1 MLLGSDGCRRYLSTK
16 VSSAARITV
25 KQINSVN
32 SVAQTYPSKI
42 LLVNPPVAKPSE
54 PPAGIARLAG
64 ALRGSGCDCRVLD
77 LNLLCLAG
85 EFDRQTVPADRWSAR
100 AYKNCQENLEKIRS
114 PKLYR
119 SADRYRRVVRDL
131 SRVLSVNGKQSGC
144 ELSLANFSDPRWS
157 PLASTHLLECVEHF
171 AENHFYAQFA
181 PLLTAELEEYQP
193 DCVGLSLS
201 FLSQALTGFAVMGF
215 IRNRFPEIKIVAGGG
230 LLTSWMSSPGWN
242 DPFGGLID
250 TCIGGPGE
258 RPLLE
263 MFGKS
268 GGSTLGTFSY
278 ADADMGA
285 YLSPGPVLPYAA
297 SHGCYWK
304 KCAFCPD
311 FAEDACFAAR
321 APAAAVSEIGDL
333 VSQHSPV
340 LVHLLD
346 NALSPALLQA
356 LCSRPIAAPWYGFA
370 RFEKELCDF
379 DFCRALRK
387 SGCVMLKLGLESG
400 SQAVLDRLHKGID
413 LGQASTILANLER
426 AGIGAYVYLLFGTPA
441 EKEED
446 ALLSLDFVRRHHRAI
461 NFLNLAVFNMPI
473 GSAEAVQ
480 RSNRFSEDDLSLY
493 CDFIHPDGWDRKKV
507 RAFLQKRFRKD
518 PLINAIEIRS
528 PGVFG
533 SNHAPFL
540 LH

>member
-1 MLLGSDGCRRYLSTK
+1 MLLGSDGCRQHFSISI
-16 VSSAARITV
+16 SSGTRITV
-25 KQINSVN
+25 KKINSVK
-32 SVAQTYPSKI
+32 SVAPPILSKI
-42 LLVNPPVAKPSE
+42 LLINPPVAKPSE

-85 EFDRQTVPADRWSAR
+85 EFDRQSVPGDRWSTR
-100 AYKNCQENLEKIRS
+100 AYKNRQQNLEKIRS
-114 PKLYR
+114 PHLYR
-119 SADRYRRVVRDL
+119 SVDRYRRVVSDL

-144 ELSLANFSDPRWS
+144 ELSLTDFSEPRWS
-157 PLASTHLLECVEHF
+157 PLASADLLEYAEHF
-171 AENHFYAQFA
+171 TENHFYARFG
-181 PLLTAELEEYQP
+181 PLLTAVLEEYQP
-193 DCVGLSLS
+193 DSVGLSLS

-215 IRNRFPEIKIVAGGG
+215 IRDRFPDITIVAGGG
-230 LLTSWMSSPGWN
+230 LLTSWMSSPAWN
-242 DPFGGLID
+242 SPFGRLID

-258 RPLLE
+258 QPLLK

-278 ADADMGA
+278 ADADMEA
-285 YLSPGPVLPYAA
+285 YLVPGAVLPYAA

-311 FAEDACFAAR
+311 FAEDACFTAK
-321 APAAAVSEIGDL
+321 APAAAVSEISDL
-333 VSQHSPV
+333 VRQHNPV

-346 NALSPALLQA
+346 NAISPALLRA
-356 LCSRPIAAPWYGFA
+356 LCSNTIAAPWYGFA
-370 RFEKELCDF
+370 RFEKELCDV

-387 SGCVMLKLGLESG
+387 AGCVMLKLGLESG
-400 SQAVLDRLHKGID
+400 SQAVLDRLDKGID

-441 EKEED
+441 ETEED
-446 ALLSLDFVRRHHRAI
+446 ALLSLDFVRHHHRAI
-461 NFLNLAVFNMPI
+461 SFLNLAVFNMPI
-473 GSAEAVQ
+473 GSGEAVQ
-480 RSNRFSEDDLSLY
+480 RHNRFSDDDLSLY
-493 CDFIHPDGWDRKKV
+493 CDFIHPGGWDRKKV

-528 PGVFG
+528 PGAFG

-540 LH
+540 LQ